1 MMRRCTYYVPSMH
14 MSNSTLLLP
23 TYYYDNVVAFPS
35 VVTIVRKPCD
45 NPLGYAS
52 KLVKKPKNNV
62 TEEYTASLA
71 DLLVIRSRPHF
82 TVVRSYLVSD
92 LKRARIGNMDFGWG
106 KATYGGAAKS
116 GARAIPGAASF
127 YVPFNNKGED
137 QIVVPISLPS
147 SAMER
152 FFMEL
157 DCFLTNKPVSGPEK
171 SKL

>member
-127 YVPFNNKGED
+127 YVPFNKGED
-137 QIVVPISLPS
+137 QIVVSISLPS

-157 DCFLTNKPVSGPEK
+157 DCFLTNKPDSGPEK